1 MASSRAFN
9 RFWALLVIGVSS
21 SAFMMWS
28 IWHYPVGTG
37 IAAALVLAAFG
48 ISAALT
54 RAVDVDVR
62 SDAQA
67 GGQGA

>member
-9 RFWALLVIGVSS
+9 RIWALLGIGVCSS
-21 SAFMMWS
+21 TFMMWS

-62 SDAQA
+62 SDAQT